1 MKILIRADGNEQI
14 GSGHIMRTK
23 SIATELKGLGAK
35 VLYALADERGKRL
48 INDEFQS
55 VVLSSNYE
63 CLDDEISALSSIIKE
78 QEIKLILLDSYFVTP
93 KYFKEL
99 KKLAKVAYIDDL
111 DAFAY
116 ECEALICYGA
126 FFDKNAYKT
135 RQNLAKKH
143 FLGSEFA
150 PLRAEFS
157 ADLSS
162 KNTPK
167 NTQKKQVLLTT
178 GNTDL
183 LGIMPRLLAEF
194 LSDKSLKNLEFLAIS
209 GAFNA
214 YENELFSLSA
224 KHKNIKVLK
233 SPANMAQI
241 MAWADFVL
249 SAGGST
255 LYELASLAKAVICFS
270 IAANQNNIK
279 SWGEAGA
286 MLYAGD
292 AKADLDSVV
301 AKSVNLLKSLLNDE
315 NLAKTLGQ
323 KAHSF
328 VDGKGAIRLAKS
340 LLKL

>member
-1 MKILIRADGNEQI
+1 MNVLIRADGNERI

-23 SIATELKGLGAK
+23 SIANELKGFGAK

-48 INDEFQS
+48 INNEFQS

-63 CLDDEISALSSIIKE
+63 CLDDEINALSSVVKE

-116 ECEALICYGA
+116 ECEALINYGA
-126 FFDKNAYKT
+126 FFDKNEYKA

-150 PLRAEFS
+150 PLRAQFRS
-157 ADLSS
+157 TQKSS
-162 KNTPK
+162 K

-183 LGIMPRLLAEF
+183 LGIMPRLLEAF
-194 LSDKSLKNLEFLAIS
+194 LSDESLKNLEFLAIS
-209 GAFNA
+209 GAFNEH
-214 YENELFSLSA
+214 ENKLLALSA

-233 SPANMAQI
+233 NPENMAQI
-241 MAWADFVL
+241 MAEADFVL

-279 SWGEAGA
+279 SWAEAGA

-292 AKADLDSVV
+292 AKADSHSVV
-301 AKSVNLLKSLLNDE
+301 ARSVNLLKSLLNDE

-323 KAHSF
+323 KAHFF
-328 VDGKGAIRLAKS
+328 VDGKGAIRLAKELLS
-340 LLKL
+340 L

>member
-1 MKILIRADGNEQI
+1 MNILIRADGNEKI

-23 SIATELKGLGAK
+23 SIANELKGLGAK

-48 INDEFQS
+48 INNEFQS

-63 CLDDEISALSSIIKE
+63 CLDDEINALSSVIRK

-116 ECEALICYGA
+116 ECEALISYGA
-126 FFDKNAYKT
+126 FFDKNEYKA
-135 RQNLAKKH
+135 RQNLAKKY

-150 PLRAEFS
+150 PLRAQFRN
-157 ADLSS
+157 LQKSS
-162 KNTPK
+162 KNTK
-167 NTQKKQVLLTT
+167 KKQVLLTT

-183 LGIMPRLLAEF
+183 LGIMPRLLEAF
-194 LSDKSLKNLEFLAIS
+194 LSDESLKNLEFLAIS
-209 GAFNA
+209 GAFNEH
-214 YENELFSLSA
+214 ENKLLALSA

-233 SPANMAQI
+233 SPENMAQI
-241 MAWADFVL
+241 MAEADFVL

-279 SWGEAGA
+279 SWAEAGA

-292 AKADLDSVV
+292 AKADSHSVV
-301 AKSVNLLKSLLNDE
+301 ARSVNLLKSLLNDE

-323 KAHSF
+323 KAHFF
-328 VDGKGAIRLAKS
+328 VDGKGAIRLAKELLS
-340 LLKL
+340 L

>member
-1 MKILIRADGNEQI
+1 MNVLIRADGNERI

-23 SIATELKGLGAK
+23 SIAAQLKGLGAK

-48 INDEFQS
+48 INNEFQS
-55 VVLSSNYE
+55 VILSSNYE
-63 CLDDEISALSSIIKE
+63 CLDDEINTLSSVVKE
-78 QEIKLILLDSYFVTP
+78 QKIKLILLDSYFVTP

-116 ECEALICYGA
+116 ECEALINYGA
-126 FFDKNAYKT
+126 FFDKNEYKA

-150 PLRAEFS
+150 PLRAEFRS
-157 ADLSS
+157 TQKSS
-162 KNTPK
+162 K

-183 LGIMPRLLAEF
+183 LGIMPRLLEAF
-194 LSDKSLKNLEFLAIS
+194 LSDESLKNLEFLAIS
-209 GAFNA
+209 GAFNEH
-214 YENELFSLSA
+214 ENQLLALSA

-233 SPANMAQI
+233 NPENMAQI
-241 MAWADFVL
+241 MAEADFVL

-279 SWGEAGA
+279 SWAEAGA

-292 AKADLDSVV
+292 AKADSHSVV
-301 AKSVNLLKSLLNDE
+301 ARSVNLLKSLLNDE

-323 KAHSF
+323 KAHFF
-328 VDGKGAIRLAKS
+328 VDGKGAIRLAKK
-340 LLKL
+340 LLRL

>member
-1 MKILIRADGNEQI
+1 MNVLIRADSNEKI

-23 SIATELKGLGAK
+23 SIAAQLKELGAK

-48 INDEFQS
+48 INNEFQS

-63 CLDDEISALSSIIKE
+63 CLDDEIKALSSAIKE
-78 QEIKLILLDSYFVTP
+78 QKIKLILLDSYFVTP

-116 ECEALICYGA
+116 ECEALINYGA
-126 FFDKNAYKT
+126 FFDKNEYKA

-150 PLRAEFS
+150 PLRAEFGS
-157 ADLSS
+157 TQKSS
-162 KNTPK
+162 R

-183 LGIMPRLLAEF
+183 LGIMPRLLEAF
-194 LSDKSLKNLEFLAIS
+194 LSDESLKNLEFLAIS
-209 GAFNA
+209 GAFNEH
-214 YENELFSLSA
+214 ENKLLALSA
-224 KHKNIKVLK
+224 KYKNIKVLK
-233 SPANMAQI
+233 SPENMAQI
-241 MAWADFVL
+241 MAEADFVL

-279 SWGEAGA
+279 SWAEAGA

-292 AKADLDSVV
+292 AKADFGSVV
-301 AKSVNLLKSLLNDE
+301 TRSVNLLKSLLNDE

-323 KAHSF
+323 KAHFF
-328 VDGKGAIRLAKS
+328 VDGKGAIRLAKE
-340 LLKL
+340 LLNL

>member
-1 MKILIRADGNEQI
+1 MNVLIRADGNEKI

-23 SIATELKGLGAK
+23 SIAAELKGLGAK

-48 INDEFQS
+48 INGEFQS
-55 VVLSSNYE
+55 VILSSNYE
-63 CLDDEISALSSIIKE
+63 CLDDEINALSSVVKE
-78 QEIKLILLDSYFVTP
+78 QKIKLILLDSYFVTP

-116 ECEALICYGA
+116 ECEALISYGA
-126 FFDKNAYKT
+126 FFDKNEYKA

-150 PLRAEFS
+150 PLRTQFRNS
-157 ADLSS
+157 QKSS
-162 KNTPK
+162 K

-183 LGIMPRLLAEF
+183 LGIMPRLLEAF
-194 LSDKSLKNLEFLAIS
+194 LSDESLKNLEFLAIS
-209 GAFNA
+209 GAFNEH
-214 YENELFSLSA
+214 ENKLLALSA

-233 SPANMAQI
+233 NPENMAQI
-241 MAWADFVL
+241 MREADFVL

-279 SWGEAGA
+279 SWAEAGA

-292 AKADLDSVV
+292 AKADSHSVV

-323 KAHSF
+323 KAHFF
-328 VDGKGAIRLAKS
+328 VDGKGAIRLAKKLLS
-340 LLKL
+340 L

>member
-1 MKILIRADGNEQI
+1 MNVLIRADGNERI

-23 SIATELKGLGAK
+23 SIAAQLKGLGAK

-48 INDEFQS
+48 INNEFQS

-63 CLDDEISALSSIIKE
+63 CLDDEINALSSVIKE
-78 QEIKLILLDSYFVTP
+78 QKIKLILLDSYFVTP

-111 DAFAY
+111 DTFAY
-116 ECEALICYGA
+116 ECEALINYGA
-126 FFDKNAYKT
+126 FFDKNEYKA
-135 RQNLAKKH
+135 RQNLAKKY

-150 PLRAEFS
+150 PLRAEFGS
-157 ADLSS
+157 TQKSS
-162 KNTPK
+162 K

-183 LGIMPRLLAEF
+183 LGIMPRLLEAF
-194 LSDKSLKNLEFLAIS
+194 LGDESLKNLEFLAIS
-209 GAFNA
+209 GAFNEH
-214 YENELFSLSA
+214 ENKLLALSA

-233 SPANMAQI
+233 SPENMAQI
-241 MAWADFVL
+241 MAEADFVL

-279 SWGEAGA
+279 SWAEAGA

-292 AKADLDSVV
+292 AKADSHSVV
-301 AKSVNLLKSLLNDE
+301 AKSINLLKSLLNDE

-323 KAHSF
+323 KAHFF
-328 VDGKGAIRLAKS
+328 VDGKGAIRLAKKLLS
-340 LLKL
+340 L

>member
-1 MKILIRADGNEQI
+1 MNVLIRADGNEKI

-23 SIATELKGLGAK
+23 SIAAQLKKLGAK
-35 VLYALADERGKRL
+35 VLYALADERGKKL
-48 INDEFQS
+48 INNEFQS

-63 CLDDEISALSSIIKE
+63 CLDDEINALSSVIKE
-78 QEIKLILLDSYFVTP
+78 QKIKIILLDSYFVTP

-116 ECEALICYGA
+116 ECEALINYGA
-126 FFDKNAYKT
+126 FFDKNEYKA

-150 PLRAEFS
+150 PLRAEFGS
-157 ADLSS
+157 TQKSS
-162 KNTPK
+162 K

-183 LGIMPRLLAEF
+183 LGIMPRLLEAF
-194 LSDKSLKNLEFLAIS
+194 LSDESLKNLEFLAIS
-209 GAFNA
+209 GAFNEH
-214 YENELFSLSA
+214 ENQLLVLSA

-233 SPANMAQI
+233 SPKNMAQI
-241 MAWADFVL
+241 MAEADFVL

-279 SWGEAGA
+279 SWAEAGA

-292 AKADLDSVV
+292 AKADFSSVV
-301 AKSVNLLKSLLNDE
+301 ARSVNLLKSLLNDE

-323 KAHSF
+323 KAHFF
-328 VDGKGAIRLAKS
+328 VDGKGTIRLAKE
-340 LLKL
+340 LLNL

>member
-1 MKILIRADGNEQI
+1 MNILIRADGNERI

-23 SIATELKGLGAK
+23 SIANELKGLGAK

-48 INDEFQS
+48 INNEFQS
-55 VVLSSNYE
+55 VILSSNYE
-63 CLDDEISALSSIIKE
+63 CLDDEINALSSVIKE
-78 QEIKLILLDSYFVTP
+78 QKIKLILLDSYFVTP

-116 ECEALICYGA
+116 ECEALINYGA
-126 FFDKNAYKT
+126 FFDKNEYKA

-150 PLRAEFS
+150 PLRAEFGS
-157 ADLSS
+157 TQKSS
-162 KNTPK
+162 K

-183 LGIMPRLLAEF
+183 LGIMPRLLEAF
-194 LSDKSLKNLEFLAIS
+194 LSDESLKNLEFLAIS
-209 GAFNA
+209 GAFNEH
-214 YENELFSLSA
+214 ENKLLALSA

-233 SPANMAQI
+233 SPENMAQI
-241 MAWADFVL
+241 MAEADFVL

-279 SWGEAGA
+279 SWAEAGA

-292 AKADLDSVV
+292 AKADSHSVV

-323 KAHSF
+323 KAHFF
-328 VDGKGAIRLAKS
+328 VDGKGAIRLAKELLS
-340 LLKL
+340 L

>member
-1 MKILIRADGNEQI
+1 MNVLIRADGNEKI

-23 SIATELKGLGAK
+23 SIANELKGLGAK

-48 INDEFQS
+48 INNEFQS
-55 VVLSSNYE
+55 VILSSNYE
-63 CLDDEISALSSIIKE
+63 CLDDEIDALSSVVKE

-116 ECEALICYGA
+116 ECEALINYGA
-126 FFDKNAYKT
+126 FFDKNEYKA

-150 PLRAEFS
+150 PLRAEFYS
-157 ADLSS
+157 RRKSS
-162 KNTPK
+162 K

-183 LGIMPRLLAEF
+183 LGIMPRLLEAF
-194 LSDKSLKNLEFLAIS
+194 LGDESLKNLEFLAIS
-209 GAFNA
+209 GAFNEH
-214 YENELFSLSA
+214 ENKLLALSA

-233 SPANMAQI
+233 NPENMAQI
-241 MAWADFVL
+241 MAEADFVL

-279 SWGEAGA
+279 SWAEAGA

-292 AKADLDSVV
+292 AKADSHSVV
-301 AKSVNLLKSLLNDE
+301 AKSLNLLKSLLNDE

-323 KAHSF
+323 KAHFF
-328 VDGKGAIRLAKS
+328 VDGKGAIRLAKELLS
-340 LLKL
+340 L

>member
-1 MKILIRADGNEQI
+1 MNVLIRAEGNEKI
-14 GSGHIMRTK
+14 GSGHSMRTK
-23 SIATELKGLGAK
+23 SIGVQLKGLGAK
-35 VLYALADERGKRL
+35 VLYALADERGKKL
-48 INDEFQS
+48 INGEFQS

-63 CLDDEISALSSIIKE
+63 CLDDEINALSSVIQK
-78 QEIKLILLDSYFVTP
+78 QKIKLILLDSYFVTP

-116 ECEALICYGA
+116 ECEALINYGA
-126 FFDKNAYKT
+126 VFDKNEYKA

-143 FLGSEFA
+143 FLGSKFA
-150 PLRAEFS
+150 PLRGQFRN
-157 ADLSS
+157 LQKSS
-162 KNTPK
+162 KNP
-167 NTQKKQVLLTT
+167 QKKQVLLTT

-183 LGIMPRLLAEF
+183 LGIMPRLLEAF
-194 LSDKSLKNLEFLAIS
+194 LSDESLKNLEFLAIS
-209 GAFNA
+209 GAFNEH
-214 YENELFSLSA
+214 ENKLLALSA

-233 SPANMAQI
+233 NPENMAQI
-241 MAWADFVL
+241 MAEADFVL

-279 SWGEAGA
+279 SWAEAGA

-292 AKADLDSVV
+292 AKADSHSVV
-301 AKSVNLLKSLLNDE
+301 ARSVNLLKSLLNDE

-323 KAHSF
+323 KAHFF
-328 VDGKGAIRLAKS
+328 VDGKGAIRLAKE
-340 LLKL
+340 LLNL

>member
-1 MKILIRADGNEQI
+1 MNVLIRADGNEKI

-23 SIATELKGLGAK
+23 SIANELKELGAK

-48 INDEFQS
+48 INNEFQS

-63 CLDDEISALSSIIKE
+63 CLDDEINALSSVIKE

-116 ECEALICYGA
+116 ECEALINYGA
-126 FFDKNAYKT
+126 FFDKNEYKA

-150 PLRAEFS
+150 PLRAEFGS
-157 ADLSS
+157 TQKSS
-162 KNTPK
+162 K

-183 LGIMPRLLAEF
+183 LGIMPRLLEAF
-194 LSDKSLKNLEFLAIS
+194 LSDESLKNLEFLAIS
-209 GAFNA
+209 GAFNEH
-214 YENELFSLSA
+214 ENKLLALSA

-233 SPANMAQI
+233 NPENMAQI
-241 MAWADFVL
+241 MAEADFVL

-279 SWGEAGA
+279 SWAEAGA

-292 AKADLDSVV
+292 AKADSHSVV
-301 AKSVNLLKSLLNDE
+301 AKSLNLLKSLLNDE

-323 KAHSF
+323 KAHFF
-328 VDGKGAIRLAKS
+328 VDGKGAIRLAKELLS
-340 LLKL
+340 L

>member
-1 MKILIRADGNEQI
+1 MNVLIRADGNERI

-23 SIATELKGLGAK
+23 SIANELKGFGAK

-48 INDEFQS
+48 INNEFQS

-63 CLDDEISALSSIIKE
+63 CLDDEINALSSVVKE

-116 ECEALICYGA
+116 ECEALINYGA
-126 FFDKNAYKT
+126 FFDKNEYKA

-150 PLRAEFS
+150 PLRAQFRS
-157 ADLSS
+157 TQKSS
-162 KNTPK
+162 K

-183 LGIMPRLLAEF
+183 LGIMPRLLEAF
-194 LSDKSLKNLEFLAIS
+194 LSDESLKNLEFLAIS
-209 GAFNA
+209 GAFNEH
-214 YENELFSLSA
+214 ENKLLALSA

-233 SPANMAQI
+233 NPENMAQI
-241 MAWADFVL
+241 MAEADFVL

-279 SWGEAGA
+279 SWAEAGA

-292 AKADLDSVV
+292 AKADAHSVV
-301 AKSVNLLKSLLNDE
+301 TRSVNLLKSLLNDE

-323 KAHSF
+323 KAHFF
-328 VDGKGAIRLAKS
+328 VDGKGAIRLAKELLS
-340 LLKL
+340 L

>member
-1 MKILIRADGNEQI
+1 MNVLIRADGNEKI

-23 SIATELKGLGAK
+23 SIANELKELGAK

-48 INDEFQS
+48 INNEFQS

-63 CLDDEISALSSIIKE
+63 CLDDEINALSSVIKE
-78 QEIKLILLDSYFVTP
+78 QKIKLILLDSYFVTP

-116 ECEALICYGA
+116 ECEALINYGA
-126 FFDKNAYKT
+126 FFDKNEYKA

-150 PLRAEFS
+150 PLRAEFCNTQK
-157 ADLSS
+157 SS
-162 KNTPK
+162 K

-183 LGIMPRLLAEF
+183 LGIMPRLLEAF
-194 LSDKSLKNLEFLAIS
+194 LSDESLKNLEFLAIS
-209 GAFNA
+209 GAFNEH
-214 YENELFSLSA
+214 ENKLLALSA
-224 KHKNIKVLK
+224 RHKNIKVLK
-233 SPANMAQI
+233 SPENMAQI
-241 MAWADFVL
+241 MAEADFVL

-279 SWGEAGA
+279 SWAEAGA

-292 AKADLDSVV
+292 AKADSHSVV
-301 AKSVNLLKSLLNDE
+301 AKSLNLLKSLLNDE

-323 KAHSF
+323 KAHFF
-328 VDGKGAIRLAKS
+328 VDGKGAIRLAKELLS
-340 LLKL
+340 L

>member
-1 MKILIRADGNEQI
+1 MNVLIRADGNEKI

-23 SIATELKGLGAK
+23 SIANELKGLGAK

-48 INDEFQS
+48 INNEFQS

-63 CLDDEISALSSIIKE
+63 CLDDEINALSSVIKE
-78 QEIKLILLDSYFVTP
+78 QKIKLILLDSYFVTP

-111 DAFAY
+111 DTFAY
-116 ECEALICYGA
+116 ECEALISYGA
-126 FFDKNAYKT
+126 FFDKNEYKA

-150 PLRAEFS
+150 PLRAEFGS
-157 ADLSS
+157 TQKSS
-162 KNTPK
+162 K

-183 LGIMPRLLAEF
+183 LGIMPRLLEAF
-194 LSDKSLKNLEFLAIS
+194 LSDESLKNLEFLAIS
-209 GAFNA
+209 GAFNEH
-214 YENELFSLSA
+214 ENKLLALSA

-233 SPANMAQI
+233 NPENMAQI
-241 MAWADFVL
+241 MAEADFVL

-279 SWGEAGA
+279 SWAEAGA

-292 AKADLDSVV
+292 AKADSHSVV
-301 AKSVNLLKSLLNDE
+301 AKSINLLKSLLNDE

-323 KAHSF
+323 KAHFF
-328 VDGKGAIRLAKS
+328 VDGKGAIRLAKE
-340 LLKL
+340 LLNL

>member
-1 MKILIRADGNEQI
+1 MNVLIRADGNEKI

-23 SIATELKGLGAK
+23 SIANELKGLGAK

-48 INDEFQS
+48 INNEFQS

-63 CLDDEISALSSIIKE
+63 CLDDEIDALSSVIKE

-116 ECEALICYGA
+116 ECEALINYGA
-126 FFDKNAYKT
+126 FFDKNEYKA

-150 PLRAEFS
+150 PLRAEFRS
-157 ADLSS
+157 TQKSS
-162 KNTPK
+162 K

-183 LGIMPRLLAEF
+183 LGIMPRLLEAF
-194 LSDKSLKNLEFLAIS
+194 LSDESLKNLEFLAIS
-209 GAFNA
+209 GAFNEH
-214 YENELFSLSA
+214 ENKLLALSA

-233 SPANMAQI
+233 SPENMAQI
-241 MAWADFVL
+241 MAEADFVL

-279 SWGEAGA
+279 SWAEAGA

-292 AKADLDSVV
+292 AKADSHSVV
-301 AKSVNLLKSLLNDE
+301 AKSLNLLKSLLNDE

-323 KAHSF
+323 KAHFF
-328 VDGKGAIRLAKS
+328 VDGKGAIRLAKELLS
-340 LLKL
+340 L

>member
-1 MKILIRADGNEQI
+1 M
-14 GSGHIMRTK
+14 
-23 SIATELKGLGAK
+23 
-35 VLYALADERGKRL
+35 LYALADERGKKL
-48 INDEFQS
+48 INNEFQS
-55 VVLSSNYE
+55 VILSSNYE
-63 CLDDEISALSSIIKE
+63 CLDDEINALSSVIKE
-78 QEIKLILLDSYFVTP
+78 QKIKLILLDSYFVTP

-116 ECEALICYGA
+116 ECEALINYGA
-126 FFDKNAYKT
+126 FFDKNEYKA

-150 PLRAEFS
+150 PLRAEFGS
-157 ADLSS
+157 TQKSS
-162 KNTPK
+162 K

-183 LGIMPRLLAEF
+183 LGIMPRLLEAF
-194 LSDKSLKNLEFLAIS
+194 LSDESLKNLEFLAIS
-209 GAFNA
+209 GAFNEH
-214 YENELFSLSA
+214 ENKLLALSA

-233 SPANMAQI
+233 NPENMAQI
-241 MAWADFVL
+241 MAEADFVL

-279 SWGEAGA
+279 SWAEAGA

-292 AKADLDSVV
+292 AKADSHSVV
-301 AKSVNLLKSLLNDE
+301 ARSVNLLKSLLNDE

-323 KAHSF
+323 KAHFF
-328 VDGKGAIRLAKS
+328 VDGKGAIRLAKE
-340 LLKL
+340 LLNL

>member
-1 MKILIRADGNEQI
+1 MNVLIRADGNERI

-23 SIATELKGLGAK
+23 SIAAQLKGLGAK

-48 INDEFQS
+48 INNEFQS
-55 VVLSSNYE
+55 VILSSNYE
-63 CLDDEISALSSIIKE
+63 CLDDEINTLSSVIKE

-116 ECEALICYGA
+116 ECEALINYGA
-126 FFDKNAYKT
+126 FFDKNEYKA

-150 PLRAEFS
+150 PLRAQFRS
-157 ADLSS
+157 TQKSS
-162 KNTPK
+162 K

-183 LGIMPRLLAEF
+183 LRIMPRLLEAF
-194 LSDKSLKNLEFLAIS
+194 LSDESLKNLEFLAIS
-209 GAFNA
+209 GAFNEH
-214 YENELFSLSA
+214 ENKLLALSA

-233 SPANMAQI
+233 NPENMAQI
-241 MAWADFVL
+241 MAEADFVL

-279 SWGEAGA
+279 SWAEAGA

-292 AKADLDSVV
+292 AKADAHSVV
-301 AKSVNLLKSLLNDE
+301 TRSVNLLKSLLNDE

-323 KAHSF
+323 KAHFF
-328 VDGKGAIRLAKS
+328 VDGKGAIRLAKELLS
-340 LLKL
+340 L

>member
-1 MKILIRADGNEQI
+1 MNVLIRADGNEKI

-35 VLYALADERGKRL
+35 VLYALADERGKKL
-48 INDEFQS
+48 INNEFQS

-63 CLDDEISALSSIIKE
+63 CLDDEIKALSSVIKE
-78 QEIKLILLDSYFVTP
+78 QKIKLILLDSYFVTP

-99 KKLAKVAYIDDL
+99 KKLAKVVYIDDL

-116 ECEALICYGA
+116 ECEALINYGA
-126 FFDKNAYKT
+126 FFDKNEYKA
-135 RQNLAKKH
+135 RQNLAKKY

-150 PLRAEFS
+150 PLRAEFRNTQK
-157 ADLSS
+157 SS
-162 KNTPK
+162 KNTP
-167 NTQKKQVLLTT
+167 KKQVLLTT

-183 LGIMPRLLAEF
+183 LGIMPRLLEAF
-194 LSDKSLKNLEFLAIS
+194 LSDESLKNLEFLAIS
-209 GAFNA
+209 GAFNEH
-214 YENELFSLSA
+214 ENKLLALSA

-233 SPANMAQI
+233 NPENMAQI
-241 MAWADFVL
+241 MAEADFVL

-279 SWGEAGA
+279 SWAEAGA

-292 AKADLDSVV
+292 AKADSHSVV
-301 AKSVNLLKSLLNDE
+301 ARSVNLLKSLLNDE

-323 KAHSF
+323 KAHFF
-328 VDGKGAIRLAKS
+328 VDGKGAIRLAKE
-340 LLKL
+340 LLNL

>member
-1 MKILIRADGNEQI
+1 MNVLIRADGNEKI

-23 SIATELKGLGAK
+23 SIANELKGLGAK

-48 INDEFQS
+48 INNEFQS

-63 CLDDEISALSSIIKE
+63 CLDDEINALSSVIKE
-78 QEIKLILLDSYFVTP
+78 QKIKIILLDSYFVTP

-116 ECEALICYGA
+116 ECEALINYGA
-126 FFDKNAYKT
+126 FFDKNEYKA
-135 RQNLAKKH
+135 RQNLAKKY

-150 PLRAEFS
+150 PLRAEFGS
-157 ADLSS
+157 TQKSS
-162 KNTPK
+162 K

-183 LGIMPRLLAEF
+183 LGVMPRLLEAF
-194 LSDKSLKNLEFLAIS
+194 LSDESLKNLEFLAIS
-209 GAFNA
+209 GAFNEH
-214 YENELFSLSA
+214 ENKLLALSA

-233 SPANMAQI
+233 SPENMAQI
-241 MAWADFVL
+241 MAEADFVL

-279 SWGEAGA
+279 SWAEAGA
-286 MLYAGD
+286 MLYTGD
-292 AKADLDSVV
+292 AKADSHSVV
-301 AKSVNLLKSLLNDE
+301 ARSVNLLKSLLNDE

-323 KAHSF
+323 KAHFF
-328 VDGKGAIRLAKS
+328 VDGKGAIRLAKE
-340 LLKL
+340 LLNL

>member
-1 MKILIRADGNEQI
+1 MNILIRADGNERI

-23 SIATELKGLGAK
+23 SIANELKGLGAK

-48 INDEFQS
+48 INNEFQS

-63 CLDDEISALSSIIKE
+63 CLDDEIDVLSSVVKE
-78 QEIKLILLDSYFVTP
+78 QKIKLILLDSYFVTP

-116 ECEALICYGA
+116 ECEALINYGA
-126 FFDKNAYKT
+126 FFDKNEYKA
-135 RQNLAKKH
+135 RQNLAKKY

-150 PLRAEFS
+150 LLRAECGS
-157 ADLSS
+157 TQKSS
-162 KNTPK
+162 K

-183 LGIMPRLLAEF
+183 LGIMPRLLEAF
-194 LSDKSLKNLEFLAIS
+194 LNDESLKNLEFLAIS
-209 GAFNA
+209 GAFNEH
-214 YENELFSLSA
+214 ENKLLALSA

-233 SPANMAQI
+233 SPENMAQI
-241 MAWADFVL
+241 MAEADFVL

-279 SWGEAGA
+279 SWAEAGA

-292 AKADLDSVV
+292 AKADSHSVV
-301 AKSVNLLKSLLNDE
+301 ARSVNMLKSLLNDE

-323 KAHSF
+323 KAHFF
-328 VDGKGAIRLAKS
+328 VDGKGAIRLAKE
-340 LLKL
+340 LLNL

>member
-1 MKILIRADGNEQI
+1 MNVLIRADGNEKI

-23 SIATELKGLGAK
+23 SIANELKELGAK

-48 INDEFQS
+48 INNEFQS
-55 VVLSSNYE
+55 VILSSNYE
-63 CLDDEISALSSIIKE
+63 CLDDEINALSSVIKE
-78 QEIKLILLDSYFVTP
+78 QKIKLILLDSYFVTP

-99 KKLAKVAYIDDL
+99 KKLAKVVYIDDL

-116 ECEALICYGA
+116 ECEALINYGA
-126 FFDKNAYKT
+126 FFDKNEYKA

-150 PLRAEFS
+150 PLRAEFGS
-157 ADLSS
+157 TQKSS
-162 KNTPK
+162 K

-183 LGIMPRLLAEF
+183 LGIMPRLLEAF
-194 LSDKSLKNLEFLAIS
+194 LSDESLKNLEFLAIS
-209 GAFNA
+209 GAFNEH
-214 YENELFSLSA
+214 ENKLLALSA

-233 SPANMAQI
+233 NPENMAQI
-241 MAWADFVL
+241 MAEADFVL

-279 SWGEAGA
+279 SWAEAGA

-292 AKADLDSVV
+292 AKADSHSVV
-301 AKSVNLLKSLLNDE
+301 ARSVNLLKSLLNDE

-323 KAHSF
+323 KAHFF
-328 VDGKGAIRLAKS
+328 VDGKGAIRLAKELLS
-340 LLKL
+340 L

>member
-1 MKILIRADGNEQI
+1 MNVLIRADGNERI

-23 SIATELKGLGAK
+23 SIAAQLKGLGAK

-48 INDEFQS
+48 INNEFQS
-55 VVLSSNYE
+55 VILSSNYE
-63 CLDDEISALSSIIKE
+63 CLDDEINTLSSVIKE

-116 ECEALICYGA
+116 ECEALINYGA
-126 FFDKNAYKT
+126 FFDKNEYKA

-150 PLRAEFS
+150 PLRAQFRS
-157 ADLSS
+157 TQKSS
-162 KNTPK
+162 K

-183 LGIMPRLLAEF
+183 LGIMPRLLEAF
-194 LSDKSLKNLEFLAIS
+194 LSDESLKNLEFLAIS
-209 GAFNA
+209 GAFNEH
-214 YENELFSLSA
+214 ENKLLALSA

-233 SPANMAQI
+233 NPENMAQI
-241 MAWADFVL
+241 MAEADFVL

-279 SWGEAGA
+279 SWAEAGA

-292 AKADLDSVV
+292 AKADAHSVV
-301 AKSVNLLKSLLNDE
+301 TRSVNLLKSLLNDE

-323 KAHSF
+323 KAHFF
-328 VDGKGAIRLAKS
+328 VDGKGAIRLAKELLS
-340 LLKL
+340 L

>member
-1 MKILIRADGNEQI
+1 MNVLIRADGNERI

-23 SIATELKGLGAK
+23 SIAAQLKGLGAK
-35 VLYALADERGKRL
+35 VLYALADERGKML
-48 INDEFQS
+48 INNEFQS

-63 CLDDEISALSSIIKE
+63 CLDDEINALSSVIKE
-78 QEIKLILLDSYFVTP
+78 QKIKLILLDSYFVTP

-116 ECEALICYGA
+116 ECEALINYGA
-126 FFDKNAYKT
+126 FFDKNEYKA

-150 PLRAEFS
+150 PLRTQFRNS
-157 ADLSS
+157 QKSS
-162 KNTPK
+162 K

-183 LGIMPRLLAEF
+183 LGIMPRLLEAF
-194 LSDKSLKNLEFLAIS
+194 LSDESLKNLEFLAIS
-209 GAFNA
+209 GAFNEH
-214 YENELFSLSA
+214 ENKLLALSA

-233 SPANMAQI
+233 SPENMAQI
-241 MAWADFVL
+241 MAEADFVL

-279 SWGEAGA
+279 SWAEAGA

-292 AKADLDSVV
+292 AKADSHSVV
-301 AKSVNLLKSLLNDE
+301 ARSLNLLKSLLNDE

-323 KAHSF
+323 KAHFF
-328 VDGKGAIRLAKS
+328 VDGKGAIRLAKELLS
-340 LLKL
+340 L

>member
-1 MKILIRADGNEQI
+1 MNVLIRADGNEKI

-23 SIATELKGLGAK
+23 SIANELKGLGAK

-48 INDEFQS
+48 INNEFQS
-55 VVLSSNYE
+55 VILSSNYE
-63 CLDDEISALSSIIKE
+63 CLDDEINALSSVIKE
-78 QEIKLILLDSYFVTP
+78 QKIKLILLDSYFVTP

-116 ECEALICYGA
+116 ECEALINYGA
-126 FFDKNAYKT
+126 FFDKNEYKA
-135 RQNLAKKH
+135 RQNLAKKY

-150 PLRAEFS
+150 PLRAEFGS
-157 ADLSS
+157 TQKSS
-162 KNTPK
+162 K

-183 LGIMPRLLAEF
+183 LGIMPRLLEAF
-194 LSDKSLKNLEFLAIS
+194 LSDESLKNLEFLAIS
-209 GAFNA
+209 GAFNEH
-214 YENELFSLSA
+214 ENKLLALSA

-233 SPANMAQI
+233 NPENMAQI
-241 MAWADFVL
+241 MAEADFVL

-279 SWGEAGA
+279 SWAEAGA

-292 AKADLDSVV
+292 AKADSHSVV
-301 AKSVNLLKSLLNDE
+301 ARSVNLLKSLLNDE

-323 KAHSF
+323 KAHFF
-328 VDGKGAIRLAKS
+328 VDGKGTIRLAKE
-340 LLKL
+340 LLNL

>member
-1 MKILIRADGNEQI
+1 MNILIRADGNEKI

-23 SIATELKGLGAK
+23 SIASELEKLGAK
-35 VLYALADERGKRL
+35 VLYAISDERGERL
-48 INDEFQS
+48 INGEFQS
-55 VVLSSNYE
+55 VVLGGNYE
-63 CLDDEISALSSIIKE
+63 CLDDEISALSSVIKE

-111 DAFAY
+111 DAFSY
-116 ECEALICYGA
+116 ECEVLICYYA
-126 FFDKNAYKT
+126 FFNKNAYKT

-150 PLRAEFS
+150 PLRAEFRK
-157 ADLSS
+157 A
-162 KNTPK
+162 KNSPK

-183 LGIMPRLLAEF
+183 LGIMPQLLKEF
-194 LSDKSLKNLEFLAIS
+194 LKDNELKECEFVAIS

-214 YENELFSLSA
+214 YENELLA
-224 KHKNIKVLK
+224 LEKEHKNIKVLK
-233 SPANMAQI
+233 SPENISQI
-241 MAWADFVL
+241 MSEADFAL

-279 SWGEAGA
+279 SWGDAGV
-286 MLYAGD
+286 MLYVGD
-292 AKADLDSVV
+292 ASADMSSVILQC
-301 AKSVNLLKSLLNDE
+301 ALALKQLLADG
-315 NLAKTLGQ
+315 NLAKNLGQ

-328 VDGKGAIRLAKS
+328 VDGKGATRLAKS
-340 LLKL
+340 LLEL

>member
-1 MKILIRADGNEQI
+1 MNVLIRADGNERI

-23 SIATELKGLGAK
+23 SIANELKGLGAK
-35 VLYALADERGKRL
+35 VLYALADERCKRL
-48 INDEFQS
+48 INNEFQS

-63 CLDDEISALSSIIKE
+63 CLDDEINALSSVVKE

-116 ECEALICYGA
+116 ECEALINYGA
-126 FFDKNAYKT
+126 FFDKNEYKA
-135 RQNLAKKH
+135 RQNLAKKY

-150 PLRAEFS
+150 PLRAEFGS
-157 ADLSS
+157 TQKSS
-162 KNTPK
+162 K

-183 LGIMPRLLAEF
+183 LGIMPRLLEAF
-194 LSDKSLKNLEFLAIS
+194 LSDESLKNLEFLAIS
-209 GAFNA
+209 GAFNEH
-214 YENELFSLSA
+214 ENKLLALSA
-224 KHKNIKVLK
+224 KYKNIKVLK
-233 SPANMAQI
+233 NPENMAQI
-241 MAWADFVL
+241 MAEADFVL

-279 SWGEAGA
+279 SWAEAGA

-292 AKADLDSVV
+292 AKADSHSVV
-301 AKSVNLLKSLLNDE
+301 ARSVNLLKSLLNDE

-323 KAHSF
+323 KAHFF
-328 VDGKGAIRLAKS
+328 VDGKGAIRLAKELLS
-340 LLKL
+340 L

>member
-1 MKILIRADGNEQI
+1 MNVLIRADGNERI

-23 SIATELKGLGAK
+23 SIAAQLKGLGAK

-48 INDEFQS
+48 INNEFQS
-55 VVLSSNYE
+55 VILSSNYE
-63 CLDDEISALSSIIKE
+63 CLDDEINTLSSVIKE

-116 ECEALICYGA
+116 ECEALINYGA
-126 FFDKNAYKT
+126 FFDKNEYKA

-150 PLRAEFS
+150 PLRAQFRS
-157 ADLSS
+157 TQKSS
-162 KNTPK
+162 K

-183 LGIMPRLLAEF
+183 LRIMPRLLEAF
-194 LSDKSLKNLEFLAIS
+194 LSDESLKNLEFLAIS
-209 GAFNA
+209 GAFNEH
-214 YENELFSLSA
+214 ENKLLALSA

-233 SPANMAQI
+233 NPENMAQI
-241 MAWADFVL
+241 MAEADFVL

-279 SWGEAGA
+279 SWADTGA

-292 AKADLDSVV
+292 AKADAHSVV
-301 AKSVNLLKSLLNDE
+301 TRSVNLLKSLLNDE

-323 KAHSF
+323 KAHFF
-328 VDGKGAIRLAKS
+328 VDGKGAIRLAKELLS
-340 LLKL
+340 L

>member
-1 MKILIRADGNEQI
+1 MNVLIRADGNEKI

-23 SIATELKGLGAK
+23 SIAAELKKLGAK
-35 VLYALADERGKRL
+35 VLYALADERGKKL
-48 INDEFQS
+48 INNEFQS
-55 VVLSSNYE
+55 VILSSNYE
-63 CLDDEISALSSIIKE
+63 CLDDEINALSSVIKE
-78 QEIKLILLDSYFVTP
+78 QKIKLILLDSYFVTP

-116 ECEALICYGA
+116 ECEALINYGA
-126 FFDKNAYKT
+126 FFDKNEYKA
-135 RQNLAKKH
+135 RQNLAKKY

-150 PLRAEFS
+150 PLRAEFGS
-157 ADLSS
+157 TQKSS
-162 KNTPK
+162 K

-183 LGIMPRLLAEF
+183 LGIMPRLLEAF
-194 LSDKSLKNLEFLAIS
+194 LSDESLKNLEFLAIS
-209 GAFNA
+209 GAFNEH
-214 YENELFSLSA
+214 ENKLLALSA

-233 SPANMAQI
+233 NPENMAQI
-241 MAWADFVL
+241 MAEADFVL

-279 SWGEAGA
+279 SWAEAGA

-292 AKADLDSVV
+292 AKADSHSVV

-323 KAHSF
+323 KAHFF
-328 VDGKGAIRLAKS
+328 VDGKGAIRLAKELLS
-340 LLKL
+340 L

>member
-1 MKILIRADGNEQI
+1 MNVLIRADGNERI

-23 SIATELKGLGAK
+23 SIANELKGLGAK

-48 INDEFQS
+48 INNEFQS

-63 CLDDEISALSSIIKE
+63 CLDDEINALSSVIKE
-78 QEIKLILLDSYFVTP
+78 QKIKLILLDSYFVTP

-116 ECEALICYGA
+116 ECEALINYGA
-126 FFDKNAYKT
+126 FFDKNEYKA
-135 RQNLAKKH
+135 RQNLAKKY

-150 PLRAEFS
+150 PLRAEFGS
-157 ADLSS
+157 TQKSS
-162 KNTPK
+162 K

-183 LGIMPRLLAEF
+183 LGIMPRLLEAF
-194 LSDKSLKNLEFLAIS
+194 LGDESLKNLEFLAIS
-209 GAFNA
+209 GAFNEH
-214 YENELFSLSA
+214 ENKLLALST

-233 SPANMAQI
+233 NPENMAQI
-241 MAWADFVL
+241 MAEADFVL

-279 SWGEAGA
+279 SWAEAGA

-292 AKADLDSVV
+292 AKADSHSVV

-323 KAHSF
+323 KAHFF
-328 VDGKGAIRLAKS
+328 VDGKGAIRLAKELLS
-340 LLKL
+340 L

>member
-1 MKILIRADGNEQI
+1 MNVLIRADGNEKI

-23 SIATELKGLGAK
+23 SIANELKGLGAK

-48 INDEFQS
+48 INNEFQS

-63 CLDDEISALSSIIKE
+63 CLDDEINALSSVIKE
-78 QEIKLILLDSYFVTP
+78 QKIKLILLDSYFVTP

-116 ECEALICYGA
+116 ECEALINYGA
-126 FFDKNAYKT
+126 LFDKKEYKA
-135 RQNLAKKH
+135 RQNLAKKY

-150 PLRAEFS
+150 PLRAEFGS
-157 ADLSS
+157 TQKSS
-162 KNTPK
+162 K

-183 LGIMPRLLAEF
+183 LGIMPRLLEAF
-194 LSDKSLKNLEFLAIS
+194 LGDESLKNLEFLAIS
-209 GAFNA
+209 GAFNEH
-214 YENELFSLSA
+214 ENKLLALSA

-233 SPANMAQI
+233 NPENMAQI
-241 MAWADFVL
+241 MAEADFVL

-279 SWGEAGA
+279 SWAEAGA

-292 AKADLDSVV
+292 AKADSHSVV

-323 KAHSF
+323 KAHFF
-328 VDGKGAIRLAKS
+328 VDGKGAIRLAKE
-340 LLKL
+340 LLNL

>member
-1 MKILIRADGNEQI
+1 MNVLIRADGNERI

-23 SIATELKGLGAK
+23 SIATELKELGAK

-48 INDEFQS
+48 INNEFQS
-55 VVLSSNYE
+55 VILSSNYE
-63 CLDDEISALSSIIKE
+63 CLDDEINTLSSVIQKQKIK
-78 QEIKLILLDSYFVTP
+78 IILLDSYFVTP

-116 ECEALICYGA
+116 ECEALINYGA
-126 FFDKNAYKT
+126 FFDKNEYKA

-150 PLRAEFS
+150 PLRAEFRNLQKS
-157 ADLSS
+157 
-162 KNTPK
+162 PK

-183 LGIMPRLLAEF
+183 LGIMPRLLEAF
-194 LSDKSLKNLEFLAIS
+194 LGDESLKNLEFLAIS
-209 GAFNA
+209 GAFNEH
-214 YENELFSLSA
+214 ENKLLALSA

-233 SPANMAQI
+233 SPENMAQI
-241 MAWADFVL
+241 MAEADFVL

-279 SWGEAGA
+279 SWAEAGA

-292 AKADLDSVV
+292 AKADFDSVIV
-301 AKSVNLLKSLLNDE
+301 KSLNLLKSLLNDE

-323 KAHSF
+323 KAHFF
-328 VDGKGAIRLAKS
+328 VDGKGAIRLAKE
-340 LLKL
+340 LLNL

>member
-1 MKILIRADGNEQI
+1 MNVLIRADGNERI

-23 SIATELKGLGAK
+23 SIANELKRLGAK

-63 CLDDEISALSSIIKE
+63 CLDDEIDALSSIIKE

-116 ECEALICYGA
+116 ECEALINYGA
-126 FFDKNAYKT
+126 FFDKNEYKA

-150 PLRAEFS
+150 PLRAEFGS
-157 ADLSS
+157 TQ
-162 KNTPK
+162 KNSK

-183 LGIMPRLLAEF
+183 LGIMPRLLEAF
-194 LSDKSLKNLEFLAIS
+194 LSDESLKNLEFLAIS
-209 GAFNA
+209 GAFNEH
-214 YENELFSLSA
+214 ENKLLALSA

-233 SPANMAQI
+233 NPENMAQI
-241 MAWADFVL
+241 MMGADFIL

-279 SWGEAGA
+279 SWAEAGA

-292 AKADLDSVV
+292 AKADSHSVV
-301 AKSVNLLKSLLNDE
+301 AKSLNLLKSLLNDE

-323 KAHSF
+323 KAHFF
-328 VDGKGAIRLAKS
+328 VDGKGAIRLAKE
-340 LLKL
+340 LLNL